1 MAVILRFP
9 LVPRSDLTPGRRAR
23 AFSACDPAHG
33 GDASHWWYEGIAGA
47 SFFPPLFSQ
56 LRLTPGPGVTRAKGR
71 RLPFP
76 SFVLL
81 ISKTMQKEDEFMK
94 IEEAVRKI
102 KSQLDAHGGDRQ
114 KAVAAL
120 WNELDLSDEDRK
132 ELAIQALARLVA
144 LEGRRTGLKLHL

>member
-1 MAVILRFP
+1 
-9 LVPRSDLTPGRRAR
+9 
-23 AFSACDPAHG
+23 
-33 GDASHWWYEGIAGA
+33 
-47 SFFPPLFSQ
+47 
-56 LRLTPGPGVTRAKGR
+56 
-71 RLPFP
+71 LPFP

-102 KSQLDAHGGDRQ
+102 KSQLNAHGGDHQ